1 MDDGV
6 TGLLVKV
13 KDGDSLFDA
22 MVRFLKLDRSARR
35 DMGLAGY
42 AKAEAEFDRRAVVDA
57 TLTALGVNQSGD
69 CEQQVR

>member
-1 MDDGV
+1 
-6 TGLLVKV
+6 
-13 KDGDSLFDA
+13 
-22 MVRFLKLDRSARR
+22 
-35 DMGLAGY
+35 MGLAGY